1 MTVRMK
7 QSWDINSQVKSTV
20 FEEKYSPLPLA
31 SQIVHWRPWDR
42 IRVSSQKTEINP
54 LAWNQL
60 IWVMYFFRPLL
71 AGGEGGRRGGHGM
84 GNTAVQ
90 DTGRKPYELRHIHP
104 LQIWA
109 TVGGRAS
116 GKPER
121 WGSATDRDVN
131 YFSLPLSLSLSL
143 SLSVALSLLSTTVES
158 HILVFNC
165 CATTKYLWHHA
176 CKGEKLSLYR
186 PLGVEEV

>member
-54 LAWNQL
+54 LAWHQL

-71 AGGEGGRRGGHGM
+71 AGGEHGQEAIRITPHSSAANLGNSGWACVRQARALRKCHRQRR
-84 GNTAVQ
+84 Q
-90 DTGRKPYELRHIHP
+90 LLLSP
-104 LQIWA
+104 
-109 TVGGRAS
+109 S
-116 GKPER
+116 
-121 WGSATDRDVN
+121 
-131 YFSLPLSLSLSL
+131 LSLSLSL